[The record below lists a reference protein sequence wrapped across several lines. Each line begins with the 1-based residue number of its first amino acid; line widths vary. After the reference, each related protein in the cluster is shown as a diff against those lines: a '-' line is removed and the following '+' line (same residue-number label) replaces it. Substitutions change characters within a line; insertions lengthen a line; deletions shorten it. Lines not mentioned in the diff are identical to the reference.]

1 MREYIKLIQ
10 QGYDDK
16 YYTEDPKRFNLMFS
30 FVATFV
36 IRLYGKNY
44 ILDKVKNNP
53 GTSIWDHISSSD
65 IAYTIL
71 IVVNGSERW
80 EQEYEKNK
88 LPEEEQAKFWE
99 ARKKIQGKF
108 TFREGNRAELFGH
121 GFSNDGLRLYK
132 TMWKH
137 WQGIFR
143 NKELYDIMMTAWQVW
158 AEENEFAQQYKEKK
172 RSVSTKKTVL
182 EDSDNE
188 GDDDE
193 FADLYVLSGDSNF
206 KSDHP
211 WAASTTNHGS
221 NYDDELEDESGS
233 EDGDDEGDMTHEQV
247 NALCRKKREMIA
259 YSNSSDEE
267 EEESP
272 PIKPKK
278 KKAKHQKKPSL
289 KRRISTSPV

>member
-1 MREYIKLIQ
+1 MRKFTKLIQ
-10 QGYDDK
+10 QVYDEEF
-16 YYTEDPKRFNLMFS
+16 YMEDPKRFNMIFS

-65 IAYTIL
+65 ITYTIL

-80 EQEYEKNK
+80 EQEYEKKK
-88 LPEEEQAKFWE
+88 LPEEEQAKFGE
-99 ARKKIQGKF
+99 TRKRIQGKY
-108 TFREGNRAELFGH
+108 TYRQGNRAELFGH
-121 GFSNDGLRLYK
+121 GFSNDGLRLYQ

-143 NKELYDIMMTAWQVW
+143 NKELYDIMMSEWQVW
-158 AEENEFAQQYKEKK
+158 AKENEFAQQYKEKK

-182 EDSDNE
+182 EDSDDE
-188 GDDDE
+188 GDDE

-211 WAASTTNHGS
+211 WAANTTNHDD

-233 EDGDDEGDMTHEQV
+233 ENSESDDDDDMTHKQV
-247 NALCRKKREMIA
+247 KALCKKKQEIA
-259 YSNSSDEE
+259 DSSDEE
-267 EEESP
+267 EEEELP
-272 PIKPKK
+272 LIKPKK
-278 KKAKHQKKPSL
+278 KKHL
-289 KRRISTSPV
+289 KRNPRVSNSPVSV